1 MKILIIQLSALGDI
15 IYTLHNVIKFY
26 YSFKDNIEI
35 DWLCNSKNE
44 LLINQ
49 KEINNLLIFKKNK
62 IEDKY
67 DIIIDFGTKRSTLF
81 QRYKLNGLK
90 IGFLANKKKYISFFN
105 DYNINFNEKI
115 SVIENQKNILK
126 FLCKL
131 LKINFNDSYNPEINY
146 NILSLFLNKI
156 SFFILLS
163 FFIFH
168 LFLFQVLLF
177 TNSLKDSF
185 DFFQ

>member
-90 IGFLANKKKYISFFN
+90 IGFLANKKK
-105 DYNINFNEKI
+105 
-115 SVIENQKNILK
+115 
-126 FLCKL
+126 
-131 LKINFNDSYNPEINY
+131 
-146 NILSLFLNKI
+146 
-156 SFFILLS
+156 
-163 FFIFH
+163 
-168 LFLFQVLLF
+168 
-177 TNSLKDSF
+177 
-185 DFFQ
+185 